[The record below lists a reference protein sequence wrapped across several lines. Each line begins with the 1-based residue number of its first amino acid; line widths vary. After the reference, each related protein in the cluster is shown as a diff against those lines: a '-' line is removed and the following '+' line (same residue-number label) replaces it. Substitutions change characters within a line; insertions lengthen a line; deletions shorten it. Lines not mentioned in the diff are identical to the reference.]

1 MSQIIIS
8 YIDRRP
14 LPIIF
19 IQISPKMVKVG
30 SYFVIWLTLWHNG
43 TQVMLNQAWT
53 TLDCLLVFL
62 PTQIGLFDPLFW
74 RKNKNTVFWFVQGYL
89 KTRKLLWW
97 KIVLRRGRK
106 QYQSILNINHS
117 EVKVKIKYVFTFYF
131 LSFWAVQREL
141 QHIEFL
147 HFWYIFCEF
156 PAWKT
161 EVRKLASQYLQFWIC
176 LNMS

>member
-1 MSQIIIS
+1 MAQWYTSNVESSLNNLRLFVSIPSNSNRIVWS
-8 YIDRRP
+8 
-14 LPIIF
+14 F
-19 IQISPKMVKVG
+19 ILKKKQEYCFLVCAG
-30 SYFVIWLTLWHNG
+30 
-43 TQVMLNQAWT
+43 
-53 TLDCLLVFL
+53 LLENLV
-62 PTQIGLFDPLFW
+62 
-74 RKNKNTVFWFVQGYL
+74 
-89 KTRKLLWW
+89 KLLWW
-97 KIVLRRGRK
+97 KIGLRRGRK
-106 QYQSILNINHS
+106 QYQSILNINNS

-131 LSFWAVQREL
+131 MSFWAVQREL